1 MANQEKKLSGHLTKF
16 YVFPSER
23 ERERE
28 RERDILFIIKKKEKR
43 EKEKV
48 REWKLKILEHSNQFV
63 YLLKKKKN
71 QFV

>member
-1 MANQEKKLSGHLTKF
+1 MSFHL
-16 YVFPSER
+16 R

-28 RERDILFIIKKKEKR
+28 REILFIIKKKEKR

>member
-1 MANQEKKLSGHLTKF
+1 MANQEKKLSGQLTKF

-28 RERDILFIIKKKEKR
+28 REILFIIKKKEKR